1 MAILALATD
10 LKDLR
15 TRLGKMI
22 CCYSKKAGNLQVS
35 TGASCCEPLQL
46 VICTQVMGAFVML
59 VSLSL
64 V

>member
-22 CCYSKKAGNLQVS
+22 CCYSKKAGKWQVS

-46 VICTQVMGAFVML
+46 VHCTEVMGAFVML
-59 VSLSL
+59 VRL
-64 V
+64 VV